1 VLSDAE
7 EENLENYL
15 KRASDTCCVLF
26 AREVRKFPFE
36 YALALNIKIPEG

>member
-15 KRASDTCCVLF
+15 KGASDTCYGLF

-36 YALALNIKIPEG
+36 